1 MNLSSQCPLAHSFC
15 FKDQR
20 ITEQFQLEET
30 SQISWFHP
38 LPWDLSTCSPGLSF
52 TAVGGDHSHPWSCT
66 HLDSCSPKS
75 CQLLGVLGG
84 SPGVSGAQEVPLHA
98 TIPPLTLEHSCGSAS
113 AVDRSSSQKP
123 PLLSP
128 PQPNPWHSN
137 TTQHFKTN
145 PNIFIPWFF
154 LGHAHRLPIS
164 LVRCSVDSTL
174 VWSCSVQTGQSF
186 LSEV

>member
-84 SPGVSGAQEVPLHA
+84 SPGVSGAQEIPLHA

-128 PQPNPWHSN
+128 PHQ
-137 TTQHFKTN
+137 TLDTQTQRSILR
-145 PNIFIPWFF
+145 PT
-154 LGHAHRLPIS
+154 PIYSSPDSSWVMSTGFQS
-164 LVRCSVDSTL
+164 LL
-174 VWSCSVQTGQSF
+174 
-186 LSEV
+186 